1 MKRDIQFVGVA
12 PSVHALTH
20 SRTLWTIVLA
30 CVAILAAF
38 WQTAGSI
45 VAIWI
50 RSETFAHGFVII
62 PLCIWL
68 AFRRRDALATVDMQP
83 WWPGVAFV
91 FAAGALW
98 FVGAKADANVVQ
110 QFALAFMLQ
119 ATIVTIIGIKAARVL
134 AFPLSFLLFAVP
146 FGEFCVPTLMDWTA
160 DATIMALR
168 ATGIPVYR
176 EANHFIIPSG
186 SWSVVEG
193 CSGIRYVIASVM
205 IGTIYASVAYRSVA
219 RRALFVAASVVV
231 PVIANWMRAYLI
243 VMIAHL
249 SSMRLATGIDHIIYG
264 WIFFGLVMLLLFWIG
279 SFWQEPAP
287 ASALPFGWR
296 IPTRTSDAR
305 AMRPQIAAACVALA
319 LAAIWLPI
327 EAVVGREVQGNPV
340 VPPIAASAGWTNVPI
355 VDDTKEWTP
364 RYTGFATTLRQRFA
378 KDGREVGIY
387 VAYYRHQ
394 EEGHRLV
401 TSINMLTEPNNWQ
414 WHLTSTSPEAIAWG
428 SRALKADR
436 SVIVGTKERLEALS
450 FFWVGGRV
458 TASAYEAKV
467 LQAIANVLGGGDDAA
482 LVVMYTT
489 KQDAGDA
496 ATRTL
501 DEFARAMSPSIE
513 AALAKARDS
522 GR

>member
-1 MKRDIQFVGVA
+1 MKRDIQFVGVGS
-12 PSVHALTH
+12 SVRALAH
-20 SRTLWTIVLA
+20 SPTLWTMVLGCAAIVA
-30 CVAILAAF
+30 VF
-38 WQTAGSI
+38 WQTAASI

-68 AFRRRDALATVDMQP
+68 AFRRRDALATVDVRP

-91 FAAGALW
+91 FAAGGLW
-98 FVGAKADANVVQ
+98 FVGAKGDADVVQ

-119 ATIVTIIGIKAARVL
+119 ATIVTIIGLQAARIL
-134 AFPLSFLLFAVP
+134 AFPLAFLLFAVP

-160 DATIMALR
+160 DFTIIALR

-193 CSGIRYVIASVM
+193 CSGIRYIIASVM

-296 IPTRTSDAR
+296 IPAGTRGAR

-319 LAAIWLPI
+319 LAVVWLPI
-327 EAVVGREVQGNPV
+327 EAFVGRGAQGQPV

-355 VDDTKEWTP
+355 VDDAQQWTP
-364 RYTGFATTLRQRFA
+364 RYTGFATTLRQRFV
-378 KDGREVGIY
+378 KNGREVVVY

-401 TSINMLTEPNNWQ
+401 TSVNMLSEPNDWQ
-414 WHLTSTSPEAIAWG
+414 WHWTSTSPETIAWE
-428 SRALKADR
+428 SRTLKADR

-450 FFWVGGRV
+450 FFWIGGHV
-458 TASAYEAKV
+458 TANAYEAKA
-467 LQAIANVLGGGDDAA
+467 LQALANVIGAGDDAA
-482 LVVMYTT
+482 LVVMYTP

-513 AALAKARDS
+513 AALAKARES